1 MRFLWFGKKKATPV
15 SQSELPN
22 VESFSVNNFVIV
34 QSPLGPQT
42 KTDLERAQIASYLL
56 SLSKMATT
64 PADRALQ
71 EYLQEFGAN
80 TVELSHYSYN
90 EAQGHSA
97 KVVTTNQ
104 TLLLGTPA
112 VIARVTT
119 PFHSTINEAIAAG
132 AQKVL
137 AIDGIA
143 YAAFSI
149 NGQVN

>member
-1 MRFLWFGKKKATPV
+1 MRFLWFGKKKVAPLEQNEIP
-15 SQSELPN
+15 S

-42 KTDLERAQIASYLL
+42 KTDLDRAQIASYLL
-56 SLSKMATT
+56 SLSLRSAT
-64 PADRALQ
+64 PADRVLQ

-80 TVELSHYSYN
+80 HVELSHYSHN

-97 KVVTTNQ
+97 KVLATNQ

-119 PFHSTINEAIAAG
+119 PFHATISDAIAAG
-132 AQKVL
+132 GEKVL